1 MAVQKVKARKQV
13 NFALPVVEKQLVLP
27 YFFTTVGKENFVG
40 AKGDTVNFK
49 ITEGSIATARDY
61 DFRGRTGPI
70 VLDDIYQQGGN
81 MPIKM
86 NTHVVSA
93 TGLEDEHFTLDD
105 IEFAQDIVLPQA
117 EAVAGRVEA
126 KALAAV
132 RGTTSIKHSV
142 SFEANV
148 DDPHLVAAEAKRLM
162 DGEKVAPLSNRIFL
176 VGNDLAAAWR
186 ASERLSNAD
195 LADTVAPAVR
205 EAVIGKLS
213 NALVIEHNGLL
224 PGEGFYLHGTSFIL
238 ATAAPSVPRGATY
251 GTSGVSRRGLALRFL
266 QDYDANFLRDR
277 AITSTFVGV
286 NEVRDERDE
295 NGDWIVEVGEFEDEE
310 LEVMRNRDG
319 SPVVPVAV
327 GTRKNVRI
335 VKLNATFANNG
346 SVLPVPAP

>member
-1 MAVQKVKARKQV
+1 MAVQKIKARKQV
-13 NFALPVVEKQLVLP
+13 NFALPVVAKQAILP
-27 YFFTTVGKENFVG
+27 YFFTTVGKENFIG

-105 IEFAQDIVLPQA
+105 LAFAQDIVLPQA
-117 EAVAGRVEA
+117 TAVAERVEA

-132 RGTTSIKHSV
+132 RGTTSIKHTV
-142 SFEANV
+142 TFA
-148 DDPHLVAAEAKRLM
+148 DTADPHLVATEAKRLM
-162 DGEKVAPLSNRIFL
+162 DSEKVAPLSGRVFI
-176 VGNDLAAAWR
+176 VGNDLAAWMR
-186 ASERLSNAD
+186 TTERLSNAD
-195 LADTVAPAVR
+195 LADTVSPAVR
-205 EAVIGKLS
+205 EAVIGKLAGS
-213 NALVIEHNGLL
+213 LVVEHNGLL
-224 PGEGFYLHGTSFIL
+224 PSEGFYLHGTSFIL

-251 GTSGVSRRGLALRFL
+251 GVSGSAKGLSLRFL

-286 NEVRDERDE
+286 NEVRDERDADG
-295 NGDWIVEVGEFEDEE
+295 NWIVEEGEFDADE
-310 LEVMRNRDG
+310 LEVMRNNDG

-335 VKLNATFANNG
+335 VKLNFTGGG
-346 SVLPVPAP
+346 SVLV